1 MKTVLITGGSSGI
14 GAETAEVFAKA
25 GYNVA
30 ISYNINEAGAK
41 EVAQKI
47 ESHGVKAL
55 VKQAELSKEE
65 NAKELVSAVVEEFGT
80 LEVLVNNAGGYIDG
94 DEWDGTDEVWMQ
106 TMGQNLISV
115 MNVSKY
121 AIEIFQKQKSGNVV
135 SVASRH
141 GLAGQYD
148 TFAYSAAK
156 AGVINIT
163 QGYAKLLAPYGRANS
178 VSPGAVK
185 TGYWLT
191 APQDELAEE
200 LKEAPLE
207 RLVETNEIA
216 EAVLYLASDKAS
228 AVTGHNLVVDGGFL
242 LK

>member
-14 GAETAEVFAKA
+14 GAETALKFAQE

-30 ISYNINEAGAK
+30 ISYNTNKSGAE
-41 EVAQKI
+41 EVAAKI
-47 ESHGVKAL
+47 EKYGVQSYIY
-55 VKQAELSKEE
+55 QAELSKEE
-65 NAKELVSAVVEEFGT
+65 NAKDLVGLVLSDCKT
-80 LEVLVNNAGGYIDG
+80 LDILVNNAGGYING
-94 DEWDGTDEVWMQ
+94 DEWDGTDEVWLQ
-106 TMGQNLISV
+106 TFVQNIVSM

-121 AIEIFQKQKSGNVV
+121 VIQHFQETKLGVIV

-148 TFAYSAAK
+148 AIAYAAAK

-163 QGYAKLLAPYGRANS
+163 QSYAKLLAPYGRANS
-178 VSPGAVK
+178 VSPGAVN

-191 APQDELAEE
+191 APEEE
-200 LKEAPLE
+200 LKEEYKNAPLNK
-207 RLVETNEIA
+207 LVETEDIA
-216 EAVLYLASDKAS
+216 QAIFYLASDKS
-228 AVTGHNLVVDGGFL
+228 SMVTGENLMVDGGYL